1 MSNSL
6 PTAHDKRAHDGPLDS
21 NPSVPHKSSDRV
33 KNLVDSYLTL
43 IQAGTVICTFC
54 AALSGQIL
62 GVFTSDGTIEDNA
75 AFVLL
80 RCISYVAMLFNG
92 ITALISLL
100 LIHRLGDV
108 GYREEGEPSMNGSTR
123 SRLQTL
129 RQIGGSNLMF
139 VLFQFSF
146 LLQILAYIWLR
157 EGLVMS
163 VIFSILF
170 ALTVGAFGWTYCVDR
185 LDVQY
190 SPHTTTFNEYA
201 CNCTSPDLFP
211 NGNTQEYAYDTT

>member
-139 VLFQFSF
+139 VLFQCMLCFVIGIVSF

-185 LDVQY
+185 
-190 SPHTTTFNEYA
+190 
-201 CNCTSPDLFP
+201 
-211 NGNTQEYAYDTT
+211 